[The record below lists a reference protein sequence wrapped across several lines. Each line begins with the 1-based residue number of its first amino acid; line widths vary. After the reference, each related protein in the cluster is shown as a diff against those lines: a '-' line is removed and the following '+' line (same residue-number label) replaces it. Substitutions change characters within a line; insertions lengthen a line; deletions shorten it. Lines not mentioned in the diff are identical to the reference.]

1 MAYTTRPFSL
11 KALTRVFEIGDD
23 QMIRSRPSILAFWS
37 AEDHYEYLGD
47 ITVRSTGNSLRG
59 DVVILKD
66 GQEVFT
72 WKNVF
77 RPRAKKKML
86 ERLAQEAKAKHA
98 ASVPP
103 RHEEPS
109 ATRTIQEPEPAKRP
123 LVPGPSAIL
132 DGKANKNSR

>member
-86 ERLAQEAKAKHA
+86 ERLAQEAKAKQSAH
-98 ASVPP
+98 VQTP
-103 RHEEPS
+103 RQEEP
-109 ATRTIQEPEPAKRP
+109 AAPRIIQKPEPSKRP

-132 DGKANKNSR
+132 DAKNNKHS

>member
-47 ITVRSTGNSLRG
+47 ITVRSTGNSVRG

-86 ERLAQEAKAKHA
+86 ERLIGEAKAKQA
-98 ASVPP
+98 APASP
-103 RHEEPS
+103 RQEEPTTARTVQDTTS
-109 ATRTIQEPEPAKRP
+109 ANRP
-123 LVPGPSAIL
+123 RVPGPSAIL
-132 DGKANKNSR
+132 DAKTNKNSR